1 MKQHNEKDESVI
13 TNMAPY
19 TIWTPRNRTL
29 LVCLLGYLALASSL
43 TANIYF
49 PLIDLLAE
57 RYGVSTQAINL
68 TITLF
73 FVFQGIAP
81 SFWSP
86 LSDSY
91 GRRPVY
97 LATFSIYTAASLGL
111 SVVDKSY
118 PALLL
123 LRAMQSIGGSAVLS
137 LAYAVVADV
146 TVQSERGQYLAPM
159 LTATNIGPCIGPVI
173 GGGAVLASGDPRW
186 CFRALF
192 IFGSSAILLIGWL
205 QPETAR
211 TVVGNG
217 AIPAQGLWR
226 TWWSLL
232 FAWKKDTRREFSGV
246 APPSDLERQTNEN
259 NPKNGDDDTIQD
271 ISGSENAPV
280 AAQER
285 IEKEGSPPTGE
296 ADVNSGKTGRGK
308 FVVPNP
314 LPSLRI
320 VFHPDSF
327 LTLWLAGAPY
337 ALWFC
342 VQTSITPIFSRS
354 YGFNPLEVG
363 CCFLAGGAGIIA
375 GGFIAGRLM
384 DRNYTHVAKKS
395 GFAIDCV
402 RGDDVARFPIEQARS
417 RRSVTI
423 IAASVGV
430 VVGYGWAVERRV
442 HPAVPLLLQ
451 ACLGCRCTTLHQ
463 TYSALIVD
471 VFPHAPGTAAASNNI
486 TRCALAAA
494 AVAVLDP
501 LVGALGYGWVFTLL
515 GLFDAASCILAVLAL
530 RRWGRGWRDKRAEQ
544 LKK

>member
-1 MKQHNEKDESVI
+1 MQQNEKNKPDSPPPQP
-13 TNMAPY
+13 TTPY
-19 TIWTPRNRTL
+19 TTWTTRDRAA

-57 RYGVSTQAINL
+57 RYSVSTQAINL

-97 LATFSIYTAASLGL
+97 LATFTIYTAASLGL
-111 SVVDKSY
+111 SIVDRSY

-123 LRAMQSIGGSAVLS
+123 LRALQSIGGSAVLS

-146 TVQSERGQYLAPM
+146 TVHSERGKFLAPM
-159 LTATNIGPCIGPVI
+159 LTATNIGPCIGPII

-186 CFRALF
+186 CFRALL
-192 IFGSSAILLIGWL
+192 IFGASAVLLIGFV
-205 QPETAR
+205 QPETGR

-217 AIPAQGLWR
+217 SVPAKGLWR

-232 FAWKKDTRREFSGV
+232 FAWGKKR
-246 APPSDLERQTNEN
+246 
-259 NPKNGDDDTIQD
+259 GD
-271 ISGSENAPV
+271 N
-280 AAQER
+280 
-285 IEKEGSPPTGE
+285 
-296 ADVNSGKTGRGK
+296 NSGKNSCSEKQPPASTPKEGQPPKTTTTPAETTTTPAGANLPKTPTGRGTPII
-308 FVVPNP
+308 PNP

-327 LTLWLAGAPY
+327 LTLWLAGCPY

-342 VQTSITPIFSRS
+342 VQTSITPVFGRG
-354 YGFNPLEVG
+354 YGYNPLQVG
-363 CCFLAGGAGIIA
+363 CCFLAGGVGIIA
-375 GGFIAGRLM
+375 GGFVAGRLM
-384 DRNYTHVAKKS
+384 DANYKHVARRA
-395 GFAIDCV
+395 GFVVDRV
-402 RGDDVARFPIEQARS
+402 RGDDVARFPIEVARS
-417 RRSVTI
+417 RWSVRI
-423 IAASVGV
+423 VVVSLGF
-430 VVGYGWAVERRV
+430 VVGYGWAVERGV
-442 HPAVPLLLQ
+442 HAAVPLLLQ
-451 ACLGCRCTTLHQ
+451 AYLGCKCTVVHQ

-471 VFPHAPGTAAASNNI
+471 VFPERTGTAAAANNI

-494 AVAVLDP
+494 AVAMLDP

-515 GLFDAASCILAVLAL
+515 GLFDAVSCVLAVVAL
-530 RRWGRGWRDKRAEQ
+530 RRWGRGWRDRRAER
-544 LKK
+544 LKERESESV